1 MQLVGCCGCP
11 VLPAALLSLLLRSPA
26 VQIASRPAACGVP
39 LQSIKFFQA
48 MEASNTSCI
57 LDLEVVVEERCERYA
72 AMLYPANAARNR
84 ALVNARTG
92 APLGLGCN
100 RRAALRTQQ
109 PALGCPA
116 AGALLVLVL

>member
-1 MQLVGCCGCP
+1 MPWLPCPPCCTA
-11 VLPAALLSLLLRSPA
+11 LPAAAL
-26 VQIASRPAACGVP
+26 ACRAHHTLPLVVFRCG

-92 APLGLGCN
+92 APPGLGCN
-100 RRAALRTQQ
+100 RRAALCTQQ
-109 PALGCPA
+109 PALGLGDVWSPSA
-116 AGALLVLVL
+116 I